1 MQFALRGWPFF
12 ISRRTTMLKGLA
24 LTPPVLGRISI
35 GKVIEK
41 NGKRLPE
48 KDDQFTITSQV
59 QDKDGWLLH
68 PLNDGLRQGKDD
80 KLRSIP
86 MRLLFNEPELNFRA
100 DYTLFD
106 RQSGRPLCVGNGET
120 CKRITKDGI
129 QSLPCPSPDACPL
142 AKGNACRPYG
152 RLNVV
157 IGDEDPLGSFV
168 FRTTG
173 FNSIRTLAARL
184 HYFQAISGN
193 RLACLPLELRLR
205 GKSTRQ
211 SHGTPI
217 FYVDLTVRG
226 GMDMAEALQAASELD
241 SQRQAT
247 GFDQAA
253 LDEAAQRGFANGAFE
268 DSEEDASTIV
278 EEFYP
283 SRKANPQPPT
293 LPSDLRKTAWPR
305 GWRRKPSAIPH
316 GLITTKEQTMRLHKL
331 KASDSTGTYLV
342 ESPVTSAIER
352 NLAEL
357 YLGWPEKLLVRLNG
371 LLPGLVDRAIRKQLP
386 TIPRFT
392 HSSKTPPQ

>member
-1 MQFALRGWPFF
+1 
-12 ISRRTTMLKGLA
+12 MLKGLA

-35 GKVIEK
+35 GKVVER

-59 QDKDGWLLH
+59 QSRDGWLLH
-68 PLNDGLRQGKDD
+68 PLNDELRQSKED

-86 MRLLFNEPELNFRA
+86 IRLLFNEPELNFRA

-120 CKRITKDGI
+120 CKRAAQDGI

-142 AKGNACRPYG
+142 AKDGACKPYG
-152 RLNVV
+152 RLNVI
-157 IGDEDPLGSFV
+157 IGDEDSLGSFV

-217 FYVDLTVRG
+217 FYVDLTIRA
-226 GMDMAEALQAASELD
+226 GMGMSEALHKANELD
-241 SQRQAT
+241 TQRQTA
-247 GFDQAA
+247 GFDQRA
-253 LDEAAQRGFANGAFE
+253 LDDAARRGFGNGAFE
-268 DSEEDASTIV
+268 DSEEDSHVVIEEFFVNSEPASTSSQG
-278 EEFYP
+278 E
-283 SRKANPQPPT
+283 SQPAPNS
-293 LPSDLRKTAWPR
+293 LA
-305 GWRRKPSAIPH
+305 G
-316 GLITTKEQTMRLHKL
+316 KL
-331 KASDSTGTYLV
+331 EAL
-342 ESPVTSAIER
+342 TS
-352 NLAEL
+352 
-357 YLGWPEKLLVRLNG
+357 
-371 LLPGLVDRAIRKQLP
+371 QS
-386 TIPRFT
+386 
-392 HSSKTPPQ
+392 H

>member
-24 LTPPVLGRISI
+24 LIPPALGRISI
-35 GKVIEK
+35 GKIVEK

-59 QDKDGWLLH
+59 QGKDGWLLH
-68 PLNDGLRQGKDD
+68 PLNDELRQGKDD

-86 MRLLFNEPELNFRA
+86 VRLLFNEPELNFRA

-120 CKRITKDGI
+120 CKRITQDGM

-142 AKGNACRPYG
+142 AKGGACKPYG

-157 IGDEDPLGSFV
+157 IGDDDPLGSFV

-226 GMDMAEALQAASELD
+226 GMEMTEALQAANELD
-241 SQRQAT
+241 AQRQAA
-247 GFDQAA
+247 GFDQTA
-253 LDEAAQRGFANGAFE
+253 LDEAAQRGFGNGAFE
-268 DSEEDASTIV
+268 DSEEDAGAV
-278 EEFYP
+278 AEEFYP
-283 SRKANPQPPT
+283 TEESPSPATSTPQRSAKASLAEKLDAQAQRLTPPT
-293 LPSDLRKTAWPR
+293 DNHQGAQHAPA
-305 GWRRKPSAIPH
+305 
-316 GLITTKEQTMRLHKL
+316 Q
-331 KASDSTGTYLV
+331 
-342 ESPVTSAIER
+342 
-352 NLAEL
+352 AE
-357 YLGWPEKLLVRLNG
+357 G
-371 LLPGLVDRAIRKQLP
+371 Q
-386 TIPRFT
+386 
-392 HSSKTPPQ
+392 

>member
-1 MQFALRGWPFF
+1 
-12 ISRRTTMLKGLA
+12 MLKGLA

-35 GKVIEK
+35 GKIVER

-59 QDKDGWLLH
+59 QSRDGWLLH
-68 PLNDGLRQGKDD
+68 PLNDELRQSKED

-86 MRLLFNEPELNFRA
+86 VRLLFNEPELNFRA

-120 CKRITKDGI
+120 CKRATQDGM

-142 AKGNACRPYG
+142 AKGGACKPYG
-152 RLNVV
+152 RLNVL
-157 IGDEDPLGSFV
+157 IGDDDPLGSFV

-217 FYVDLTVRG
+217 FYVDITVRS
-226 GMDMAEALQAASELD
+226 GMSVEEALLAARQLD
-241 SQRQAT
+241 EARQSA
-247 GFDQAA
+247 GFDQAS
-253 LDEAAQRGFANGAFE
+253 LDCAAKHGLGNGAFE
-268 DSEEDASTIV
+268 DSEEDGGAVI
-278 EEFYP
+278 EEFY
-283 SRKANPQPPT
+283 SSTNAATGAAESDEPQPAPNS
-293 LPSDLRKTAWPR
+293 LA
-305 GWRRKPSAIPH
+305 G
-316 GLITTKEQTMRLHKL
+316 KL
-331 KASDSTGTYLV
+331 EALASHAT
-342 ESPVTSAIER
+342 
-352 NLAEL
+352 
-357 YLGWPEKLLVRLNG
+357 
-371 LLPGLVDRAIRKQLP
+371 
-386 TIPRFT
+386 
-392 HSSKTPPQ
+392 

>member
-1 MQFALRGWPFF
+1 
-12 ISRRTTMLKGLA
+12 MLKGLA
-24 LTPPVLGRISI
+24 LIPPALGRISI

-59 QDKDGWLLH
+59 QGRDGWLLH
-68 PLNDGLRQGKDD
+68 PLNEELRPGKDD

-86 MRLLFNEPELNFRA
+86 VRLLFNEPELNFRA

-120 CKRITKDGI
+120 CKRVTQEGML
-129 QSLPCPSPDACPL
+129 SLPCPSPDACPL

-157 IGDEDPLGSFV
+157 IGEEDPLGSFV

-217 FYVDLTVRG
+217 FYVDLTVRN
-226 GMDMAEALQAASELD
+226 GMDMAEALQQASELD
-241 SQRQAT
+241 AQRQAT
-247 GFDQAA
+247 GFDQVA
-253 LDEAAQRGFANGAFE
+253 LDEAARRGFGNGAFE
-268 DSEEDASTIV
+268 DSEEDSHSVI
-278 EEFYP
+278 EEFFTATDP
-283 SRKANPQPPT
+283 ANSTDPADSQAAPKSLAGKLEALASQP
-293 LPSDLRKTAWPR
+293 
-305 GWRRKPSAIPH
+305 H
-316 GLITTKEQTMRLHKL
+316 
-331 KASDSTGTYLV
+331 
-342 ESPVTSAIER
+342 
-352 NLAEL
+352 
-357 YLGWPEKLLVRLNG
+357 
-371 LLPGLVDRAIRKQLP
+371 
-386 TIPRFT
+386 
-392 HSSKTPPQ
+392 